1 MNDTVNAT
9 VDTLPT
15 PALLVDGERLRL
27 NITRLADYGRSHG
40 IGIRPHTKTHKSL
53 EIARRQLAAGAV
65 GLTVAK
71 VGEAETLLAAF
82 GDGPAD
88 ILIAYPT
95 VDPARASRVADLAN
109 RCTLRVALDTR
120 QALAAVA
127 GAASRAGSTVG
138 VLVDLDVGP
147 GRTGV
152 PSVDALLDLAEAV
165 THAPGLRLDGI
176 FFYPGHIWNS
186 PAEQERTL
194 QKVADTLAEACDRF
208 DRAGL
213 SREIVYGGSTPTAYQ
228 SHLVPQATDVRP
240 GTNVFNDLNTLRG
253 GFCSADDIAATI
265 LATVVSDAVA
275 GQVVLDAG
283 SKTLTSDRCVPAP
296 DSGYGFLPAYP
307 EAVIK
312 KLTEEHAQVDIHQ
325 CPKPPA
331 VGERLTII
339 PNHICPC
346 VNLQDVAWWKE
357 SDGSLQ
363 PLTID
368 GRGRLS

>member
-1 MNDTVNAT
+1 MNTAAT
-9 VDTLPT
+9 YSLDTLPT
-15 PALLVDGERLRL
+15 PALVIDGELVER
-27 NITRLADYGRSHG
+27 NIDRLASYGQAHD
-40 IGIRPHTKTHKSL
+40 IGLRPHTKTHKSV

-71 VGEAETLLAAF
+71 VGEAEALLPAF
-82 GDGPAD
+82 DDREPD
-88 ILIAYPT
+88 VLIAYPT

-109 RCTLRVALDTR
+109 RCTMRVALDTPAAIA
-120 QALAAVA
+120 ALA
-127 GAASRAGSTVG
+127 GAASRAGTTVG

-152 PSVDALLDLAEAV
+152 PNVDALVSLAEAV

-176 FFYPGHIWNS
+176 FFYPGHIWNP
-186 PAEQERTL
+186 PAEQTTPL
-194 QKVADTLAEACDRF
+194 QAVADTLSEACDRF
-208 DRAGL
+208 DRHGL
-213 SREIVYGGSTPTAYQ
+213 SREIVSGGSTPTAYQ

-240 GTNVFNDLNTLRG
+240 GTNVYNDLNTLRG
-253 GFCSADDIAATI
+253 GFCTADDIAATI

-296 DSGYGFLPAYP
+296 NSGHGFLPDYP
-307 EAVIK
+307 EAVIT
-312 KLTEEHAQVDIHQ
+312 KLTEEHAQVDIRG
-325 CPKPPA
+325 CPKPPS
-331 VGERLTII
+331 VGERVTII

-346 VNLQDVAWWKE
+346 VNLQDLAWWKE
-357 SDGSLQ
+357 RDGGLR
-363 PLTID
+363 PLTIN